1 MPTMRRLAILLC
13 LTTSTGA
20 AQPAGG
26 FVPYPGARPL
36 CAEHVSGTPLH
47 ITWRS
52 YATPDSVDAVVA
64 HYEKTT
70 GRKATK
76 LPGGERRLEWNAD
89 HKLAVYPA
97 ADNDR
102 FPHCATKPTG
112 DERTVLL
119 ISTAAGRGG
128 K

>member
-1 MPTMRRLAILLC
+1 MPTMGRLAILLFV
-13 LTTSTGA
+13 TTSAGA
-20 AQPAGG
+20 AQPGAG
-26 FVPYPGARPL
+26 FVPYPGARQL

-64 HYEKTT
+64 HYEKAT
-70 GRKATK
+70 GRKATTR
-76 LPGGERRLEWNAD
+76 PSGERQLEWHED

-102 FPHCATKPTG
+102 FPHCATKPTR
-112 DERTVLL
+112 DERTVVL

-128 K
+128 E